1 MLIYI
6 YRGSMLPGFYAIE
19 NGSENWLKSQVN
31 ARYHRTRDTI
41 GSDYANRSMSLVM
54 MPLVIIDM
62 DVND

>member
-1 MLIYI
+1 
-6 YRGSMLPGFYAIE
+6 MLPESYAIE
-19 NGSENWLKSQVN
+19 NGGENWLKSHVN

-54 MPLVIIDM
+54 MSLVILDM